1 MIPKKSVFA
10 LAKALEG
17 LPVLGALQGSPAERA
32 GIRYGDVLISVN
44 GTRTRTASDY
54 IEAKGLR
61 DGAMEVVIF
70 RAGLESMLEL
80 RYDERGAVED
90 PASILAELVTLR
102 IAPTEND
109 GSGPGSSGAA

>member
-17 LPVLGALQGSPAERA
+17 LPVLGALQGSPADRA

-44 GTRTRTASDY
+44 KMRTKTASDY

-70 RAGLESMLEL
+70 RAGLESMIEL
-80 RYDERGAVED
+80 RYDERGEAD
-90 PASILAELVTLR
+90 PAAILAELVTLR
-102 IAPTEND
+102 IAPTDDD
-109 GSGPGSSGAA
+109 GDGSSGAA